1 MLIHY
6 QEVLWLDRKN
16 YVNTAH
22 ARIGETC
29 EEVHARLLSSMLGIF
44 VLSKSSPG
52 CLKCSL
58 YGHKINQ
65 VPEGQMMQMM
75 KTFMKQGGASMLRE
89 AVTEDFVTGTVL
101 EWTRPY
107 LTQGSDSK
115 HAKVLDFFHLCMRK
129 W

>member
-1 MLIHY
+1 
-6 QEVLWLDRKN
+6 
-16 YVNTAH
+16 
-22 ARIGETC
+22 
-29 EEVHARLLSSMLGIF
+29 
-44 VLSKSSPG
+44 
-52 CLKCSL
+52 
-58 YGHKINQ
+58 
-65 VPEGQMMQMM
+65 MMQMM

-115 HAKVLDFFHLCMRK
+115 HAKVLDFFHLCMSK